1 MRWTI
6 GGLRRDVP
14 GAPPHPPLS
23 PCEGERIKGRGN
35 RGSALVEMAV
45 VLPILVLLMHGI
57 FYFGRGYVNKE
68 KVEMAAR
75 FAAWEKIAR
84 PGDTDG
90 RQVSGHNM
98 VKDLVTDR
106 YFKNETIEVRF
117 ISDQEECRAAAQ
129 AAAGGSA
136 GTGEGAVDA
145 VLGILSGIGGLQCAE
160 VKYTYN
166 PAPWGIPTYEMPS
179 RPQPLFSP
187 IEVKAVHAVLGDYYS
202 VQEHRDRALYDPAG
216 ALVEGIKGLL
226 GFD

>member
-1 MRWTI
+1 
-6 GGLRRDVP
+6 
-14 GAPPHPPLS
+14 
-23 PCEGERIKGRGN
+23 
-35 RGSALVEMAV
+35 MAV
-45 VLPILVLLMHGI
+45 VLPILVLLIHGI

-106 YFKNETIEVRF
+106 YFKNETIEIRF
-117 ISDQEECRAAAQ
+117 ISDQEECRNAAR
-129 AAAGGSA
+129 AAAGGSTGAEEA
-136 GTGEGAVDA
+136 GGFLEGMGDVADSVS
-145 VLGILSGIGGLQCAE
+145 GILSGIGGLQCAE

-179 RPQPLFSP
+179 QPQPLFSP

-202 VQEHRDRALYDPAG
+202 VQEHRNRALFDPVG
-216 ALVEGIKGLL
+216 GLL
-226 GFD
+226 NTIKNAFGWGDLEESWEGG

>member
-1 MRWTI
+1 MKRK
-6 GGLRRDVP
+6 RV
-14 GAPPHPPLS
+14 S
-23 PCEGERIKGRGN
+23 E

-45 VLPILVLLMHGI
+45 ILPILVLLIHGI

-84 PGDTDG
+84 PGDT
-90 RQVSGHNM
+90 VEM
-98 VKDLVTDR
+98 VKDAITEK
-106 YFKNETIEVRF
+106 YFRGETIQLRY
-117 ISDQEECRAAAQ
+117 ISDQEECRNAAR

-136 GTGEGAVDA
+136 GTGEAIDA
-145 VLGILSGIGGLQCAE
+145 ALGILSGIGGLQCAE

-166 PAPWGIPTYEMPS
+166 PAPWGIPTYELPS